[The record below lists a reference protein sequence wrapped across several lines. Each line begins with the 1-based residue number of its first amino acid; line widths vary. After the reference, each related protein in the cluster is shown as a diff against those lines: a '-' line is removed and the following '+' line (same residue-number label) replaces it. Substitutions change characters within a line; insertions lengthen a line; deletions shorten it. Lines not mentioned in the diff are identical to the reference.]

1 MRAFLSGRS
10 ARGTCPRGNR
20 YGTQSGLPK
29 LSQTSA
35 SKASPSASSSGAPLS
50 RFEEYTLC
58 IVIALSV
65 ANAYYI
71 HPIISEVAEHFSVSK
86 AAIGIVPTLNQ
97 LALAAG
103 ILFLLPLGDRVGNRT
118 LVFIFSALQA
128 VCLAVMAFAPSF
140 VIFTAAS
147 TLLGTVTIAPY
158 LLPAY
163 ASKRTAPAELGR
175 VTALLTA
182 GILFGILYARVGA
195 GVMAEYFGWQT
206 VYYLASGLMLVLV
219 VTLRFLMRAKAKPA
233 PDAPAPE
240 PYTKLLASLL
250 PLVKKHPEAA
260 LSGCIQSLNFG
271 MFIAIWLGLAL
282 HLTSPEMGYSVD
294 LVGYLAFTAGLSMVT
309 TPRMGVWADRMGPER
324 ARKILACTQI
334 VAAVLLYLFGWNL
347 ALLMIPIL
355 MNTVVGPVI
364 DVTGRMTIL
373 QQGPAIRNRLITVY
387 VVIMFTGGAVASTL
401 ATAAY
406 DAAGWAGNCAIA
418 FGFALCVASLSW
430 FAERRQNAKKAL
442 QNGI

>member
-1 MRAFLSGRS
+1 MDNPA
-10 ARGTCPRGNR
+10 
-20 YGTQSGLPK
+20 
-29 LSQTSA
+29 
-35 SKASPSASSSGAPLS
+35 GAPLS
-50 RFEEYTLC
+50 RFEEYALA
-58 IVIALSV
+58 IVVALSV

-71 HPIISEVAEHFSVSK
+71 HPIISEVADHFSISK

-118 LVFIFSALQA
+118 LVFIFSGLQA
-128 VCLAVMAFAPSF
+128 ACLLVMALAPNF
-140 VIFTAAS
+140 VTFTAAS

-163 ASKRTAPAELGR
+163 ASKRTPPEQLGR

-195 GVMAEYFGWQT
+195 GVIAEYLGWQI

-219 VTLRFLMRAKAKPA
+219 LTLRFLMRAKAKPKA
-233 PDAPAPE
+233 DAPAQE
-240 PYTKLLASLL
+240 AYGKLLASLV
-250 PLVKKHPEAA
+250 PLVKQHPEAA
-260 LSGCIQSLNFG
+260 LSGCIQALNFG

-282 HLTSPEMGYSVD
+282 HLPSEEMGYSLD
-294 LVGYLAFTAGLSMVT
+294 IVGYLAFTAGLSMVT
-309 TPRMGVWADRMGPER
+309 TPRLGVWADKMGPET
-324 ARKILACTQI
+324 ARMILTLVQI
-334 VAAVLLYLFGWNL
+334 AAAALLFVFGWNL

-355 MNTVVGPVI
+355 MNTVAGPVI

-373 QQGPAIRNRLITVY
+373 RLEPAIRTRMMTVY
-387 VVIMFTGGAVASTL
+387 VVIMFTGGAIASTM

-406 DAAGWAGNCAIA
+406 DIAGWAGNCAIA
-418 FGFALCVASLSW
+418 FGFALGAASLSW
-430 FAERRQNAKKAL
+430 FAKAKRNREHTPQNAV
-442 QNGI
+442 

>member
-1 MRAFLSGRS
+1 MDNPA
-10 ARGTCPRGNR
+10 
-20 YGTQSGLPK
+20 
-29 LSQTSA
+29 
-35 SKASPSASSSGAPLS
+35 GAPLS
-50 RFEEYTLC
+50 RFEEYALA
-58 IVIALSV
+58 IVVALSV

-71 HPIISEVAEHFSVSK
+71 HPIISEVADHFAISN

-118 LVFIFSALQA
+118 LVFIFSGLQA
-128 VCLAVMAFAPSF
+128 VCLLVMAFAPSF

-219 VTLRFLMRAKAKPA
+219 VTLRFLMRPKAKPA
-233 PDAPAPE
+233 PDAPPPV
-240 PYTKLLASLL
+240 PYGKLLASLI
-250 PLVKKHPEAA
+250 PLVKQHPEAA

-282 HLTSPEMGYSVD
+282 HLTSAEMGYSVD
-294 LVGYLAFTAGLSMVT
+294 IVGYLALAAGLSMVT
-309 TPRMGVWADRMGPER
+309 TPRLGVWADKLGPEH
-324 ARKILACTQI
+324 ARKILACIQI
-334 VAAVLLYLFGWNL
+334 ASAILLYVFGWHL

-373 QQGPAIRNRLITVY
+373 RLEPAIRTRMMTVY
-387 VVIMFTGGAVASTL
+387 VVIMFTGGAMASSL

-406 DAAGWAGNCAIA
+406 DFAGWAGNCAIA
-418 FGFALCVASLSW
+418 FGFALGVTGLSW
-430 FAERRQNAKKAL
+430 FAERRQSAKKAL
-442 QNGI
+442 ENGV